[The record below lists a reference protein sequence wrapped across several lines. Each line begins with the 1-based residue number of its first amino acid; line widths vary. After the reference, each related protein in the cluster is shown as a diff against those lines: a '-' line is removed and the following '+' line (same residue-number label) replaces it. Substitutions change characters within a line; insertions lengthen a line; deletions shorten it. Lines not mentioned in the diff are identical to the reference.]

1 LFYYKTKRVLSR
13 TSKVKQNKK
22 IKEDKM
28 NKKQKLFAGFLV
40 LFLVVFMSA
49 SCIQDAIVPT
59 YIEPDLMTAYE
70 AAPANGLYT
79 TLFDAKRLQKNITH
93 KLEYQKLIAKQGNED
108 LNISIAA
115 GEEIKGIVF
124 DPTGPLA
131 LMLPALMGV
140 GLGRYMKSPREQ
152 ALEKKVTV

>member
-1 LFYYKTKRVLSR
+1 
-13 TSKVKQNKK
+13 
-22 IKEDKM
+22 M

-49 SCIQDAIVPT
+49 SCVQDAIVPT
-59 YIEPDLMTAYE
+59 FIEPDLMIAYE
-70 AAPANGLYT
+70 ATPANGLYT

-93 KLEYQKLIAKQGNED
+93 KLEYQKLVAKQGNED

-115 GEEIKGIVF
+115 GEEIKNTVF
-124 DPTGPLA
+124 NPTGPLA
-131 LMLPALMGV
+131 LMFPALA
-140 GLGRYMKSPREQ
+140 GLGIGRYIKSPREK